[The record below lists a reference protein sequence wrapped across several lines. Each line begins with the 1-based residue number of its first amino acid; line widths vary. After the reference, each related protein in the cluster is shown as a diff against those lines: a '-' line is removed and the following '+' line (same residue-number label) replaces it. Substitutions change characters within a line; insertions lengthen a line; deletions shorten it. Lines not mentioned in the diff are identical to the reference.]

1 MIPCLRT
8 IPFTLLPILL
18 AIATGASASEV
29 EDAVDYRQGLMNV
42 LSWNAERMGAMAK
55 GEVPFDA
62 AAFRGY
68 ASDLASAASLDVL
81 KGFPEDSA
89 TDESDAKDEIWLEW
103 ADFQAK
109 LKDLRTQSAKL
120 AKVAATGDEAA
131 MKAQFDETRG
141 TCKACHKAYK
151 Q

>member
-1 MIPCLRT
+1 MIPIRRT
-8 IPFTLLPILL
+8 PPLTFLPILL
-18 AIATGASASEV
+18 AIATGASASDV

-42 LSWNAERMGAMAK
+42 LSWNAERMAAMAK

-62 AAFRGY
+62 AAFRGF
-68 ASDLASAASLDVL
+68 ASDLAAAASLDVL
-81 KGFPEDSA
+81 KGFPEDTV

-103 ADFQAK
+103 ADFQSK

-120 AKVAATGDEAA
+120 AEVSHSGDEAA
-131 MKAQFDETRG
+131 MKAQFEETRG